1 MKTKTNLPDSR
12 TLDDIVFE
20 NRNKA
25 YGAYALNKKHRKYL
39 LIAFLISLT
48 GVGTAI
54 AVPFLN
60 ALNGQN
66 VFKGLDHQITVI
78 IDPIDVD
85 PIIPPPLPPAPP
97 RVI

>member
-39 LIAFLISLT
+39 IIAFLISLT
-48 GVGTAI
+48 GVGTAV

-60 ALNGQN
+60 ALNGPD
-66 VFKGLDHQITVI
+66 GI
-78 IDPIDVD
+78 
-85 PIIPPPLPPAPP
+85 
-97 RVI
+97 

>member
-39 LIAFLISLT
+39 IIAFLISLT
-48 GVGTAI
+48 GVGTAV

-60 ALNGQN
+60 ALNGPD
-66 VFKGLDHQITVI
+66 VFRVLDN
-78 IDPIDVD
+78 
-85 PIIPPPLPPAPP
+85 PIIMVIGEVKPDIEIPSAPGTSSKQ
-97 RVI
+97 

>member
-1 MKTKTNLPDSR
+1 MKTKTNLPDLR

-60 ALNGQN
+60 ALNGPD
-66 VFKGLDHQITVI
+66 VFRVLDHPIVMVI
-78 IDPIDVD
+78 GDVKPD
-85 PIIPPPLPPAPP
+85 VVIPPAPCTSSE
-97 RVI
+97 